1 MFFCYFMPNGHELMD
16 LRHVKTFVAVA
27 EQGTVSKAALSLRVA
42 QPALSRRI
50 NDLEGELGVRLFDR
64 VRKRLVLTG
73 EGERLLAECRN
84 VLSAVDSLSER
95 AQSLRRADAGMLKVA
110 ATPQMIDGVFS
121 TFLHRFAA
129 RYPNVQIK
137 LSEAV
142 GTESLAKLE
151 RGELHLAISYLQT
164 IQAEGSEFET
174 FPLPPLEF
182 LAVGHEALRLGSGGN
197 IEIGSLAAYPLLLPD
212 TSFGVRTTFDA
223 ACRLA
228 GFKPRI
234 FIESRAPHALLAL
247 AEAGHGVAIVP
258 SVLPTHRYRLRIARI
273 TYRRRPL
280 RGLLTVL
287 WHRRRALPRYAKD
300 FCEFLDAYMREVF
313 PISQP
318 STSTAAERATVRRVK
333 SPGMPGKKQRLIGR
347 RRVARGSHI

>member
-1 MFFCYFMPNGHELMD
+1 MD
-16 LRHVKTFVAVA
+16 LRHVRTFVTVA

-42 QPALSRRI
+42 QPALSRQI
-50 NDLEGELGVRLFDR
+50 GDLEAELGLRLFDR
-64 VRKRLVLTG
+64 IRKRLVLTG

-95 AQSLRRADAGMLKVA
+95 AELLRRADAGVLKIA

-121 TFLHRFAA
+121 MFLHRFAA

-142 GTESLAKLE
+142 GTEPFEKLA
-151 RGELHLAISYLQT
+151 RGELHLAINFLQVS
-164 IQAEGSEFET
+164 QAESHEFES

-182 LAVGHEALRLGSGGN
+182 LAAGQESLRLGTDGN
-197 IEIGSLAAYPLLLPD
+197 IEIGKLAAYPLLLMD
-212 TSFGVRTTFDA
+212 ASFGVRSTFDA

-228 GFKPRI
+228 GFRPQI
-234 FIESRAPHALLAL
+234 FIESRAPHTLLAL

-287 WHRRRALPRYAKD
+287 WDRRRVLPQYAKD
-300 FCEFLDAYMREVF
+300 FCGFLDAYMREVF
-313 PISQP
+313 PISQA
-318 STSTAAERATVRRVK
+318 SARSALRAAKRVTVRRAQSRELK
-333 SPGMPGKKQRLIGR
+333 AAAS
-347 RRVARGSHI
+347 RGGG